1 MLTLSRL
8 VGLAASV
15 GVISLWSI
23 FSFLNPYG
31 YEGMSSAVYLIAA
44 LMIVLGVV
52 GIVAVLTERSRLM
65 VAVFVLSFV
74 PIGFY
79 LLGAPGLFRWIGIFN
94 ILFLLSGL
102 VMLALRHKRP
112 PQSWN

>member
-8 VGLAASV
+8 VGLSASI

-31 YEGMSSAVYLIAA
+31 YQGITGSTYLIAVF
-44 LMIVLGVV
+44 MILLGVV
-52 GIVAVLTERSRLM
+52 GVVAVLTEQSWLM
-65 VAVFVLSFV
+65 FAIFVLSFV

-79 LLGAPGLFRWIGIFN
+79 LLSTPGIFRWIGIFN
-94 ILFLLSGL
+94 LLFLLSGL
-102 VMLALRHKRP
+102 VILVLRHRENAP
-112 PQSWN
+112 R